1 MIRLLVKKQLVEIF
15 RGYLYNAKK
24 NKARSPKATTAMIA
38 GFILL
43 TLLLSGG
50 MFGMLAYTLAG
61 PFCAVGMD
69 WLLFLILGLLA
80 LVFGCFGSVFNT
92 FHGLY
97 LASDNDLLLSMPI
110 PVRAILISR
119 LTATWLMS
127 LLYSGMVTIP
137 TVIVYWITV
146 GPTVSNVL
154 GGLIFCLLVS
164 LVVLVLACVMGWAV
178 AKLSLKLKN
187 KSYVTVL
194 LAVLGIALYYFVYF
208 KANS

>member
-24 NKARSPKATTAMIA
+24 NKARSHKATTAMIA

-97 LASDNDLLLSMPI
+97 LASDHDLLLSISDEPDDV
-110 PVRAILISR
+110 VREILAFR
-119 LTATWLMS
+119 EE
-127 LLYSGMVTIP
+127 
-137 TVIVYWITV
+137 
-146 GPTVSNVL
+146 N
-154 GGLIFCLLVS
+154 
-164 LVVLVLACVMGWAV
+164 AV
-178 AKLSLKLKN
+178 HVPN
-187 KSYVTVL
+187 K
-194 LAVLGIALYYFVYF
+194 FF
-208 KANS
+208 K